1 MFQHCQFRWLWLL
14 GLVIAALASGCGSDP
29 THQDHLQQI
38 LSNTNLSE
46 AEKLEQM
53 AKQIFNLTEF
63 SLAAAD
69 PIGHNVTLTIRGN
82 DDQVVRKIMEGK
94 DAAALNKALKEFH
107 LKTLNFQ
114 LADYLIRAQ
123 DMHLQQLTIALQ
135 VAEAGSQSS
144 KTGGDVKYRLNLPKK
159 NFAEFL
165 TVAKLRPQEGLPKAE
180 KLWEVVVDQFR

>member
-14 GLVIAALASGCGSDP
+14 GCMMAALASGCGSDP
-29 THQDHLQQI
+29 TQQDNLQQI

-53 AKQIFNLTEF
+53 AKQIFNLSEF

-69 PIGHNVTLTIRGN
+69 PIGHHVTLTIRGN
-82 DDQVVRKIMEGK
+82 DDQVVRKIMEAK

-123 DMHLQQLTIALQ
+123 DMHLQQLTVVLQ
-135 VAEAGSQSS
+135 VSEVGSASS
-144 KTGGDVKYRLNLPKK
+144 ETGGDVKYRFNLPKK